1 MSLTTGARLGPYEI
15 LALLGTGGMGEVW
28 KARDTR
34 LNRIVAVKRLTARY
48 SERFEQE
55 ARAIAALNHPH
66 ICQIYDVGDDYLV
79 LEYIEG
85 QTLADRL
92 RSGGRPGL
100 PPEDALT
107 LARQIAEGLEEAHRS
122 GILHRDLKPANV
134 MITTKGVAKLL
145 DFGVAR
151 LVSVDAEVTRT
162 ADGAVLGTP
171 AYMSPEQAEGKPLD
185 VRSDIFSFGA
195 VLYEMLSG
203 LRAFGGTTTV
213 QVLNA
218 VLRDTPPRLQT
229 QPVLDRIVRQCL
241 VKQPD
246 SRFQTITEVR
256 MALEQAVR
264 EPAPA
269 ARSDKPQPSIAVLP
283 FANMS
288 ADKENEYF
296 SDGLAEEII
305 NVLANMPGLKVAGRT
320 SSFFFRGKDVE
331 FEEIG
336 KRLNV
341 DHILEG
347 SVRKAGSRIRVT
359 AQLIK
364 VADGF
369 HLWSERYDRELTDIF
384 ALQDEVTH
392 AIAAALQVKLSP
404 EAAPPR
410 RHTPDLRA
418 YDAYLKALDQWSRP
432 TTESMARV
440 KEYLDKAIALDPE
453 FAPAYTALGLYYSM
467 NASLGIRPTRE
478 AIPLARAAVHE
489 ALRIDP
495 SLSEPHALLGVWAG
509 GYDNYD
515 WHKAKQHW
523 RLALAREP
531 VSCHVNLWYGNHY
544 LLPLGRFQDAL
555 DAMAKGVEGDPINLL
570 YRHHFADGLRH
581 AGRFDEAE
589 AELRRIL
596 ELDGNFPMAVSTLG
610 ALCAQQGRL
619 DEALA
624 LSEKAYE
631 LTPLPVAAGQL
642 AALLV
647 RTGET
652 SRAETLLEGLRPGT
666 AWGAPTGMAIFHA
679 LCGEVDQAAD
689 WFERA
694 IEDRYPRLVSIL
706 GPFLRSSRR
715 WPALARMMN
724 LPESPLRL
732 GSKRSE

>member
-1 MSLTTGARLGPYEI
+1 MMSLTTGTRLGPYEI
-15 LALLGTGGMGEVW
+15 LALVGTGGMGEVW

-34 LNRIVAVKRLTARY
+34 LNRIVAVKRLTARH
-48 SERFEQE
+48 SDRFEQE
-55 ARAIAALNHPH
+55 ARTIAALNHPH
-66 ICQIYDVGDDYLV
+66 ICQIYDVGADYLV

-85 QTLADRL
+85 RTLADRL

-100 PPEDALT
+100 PPEEALAV
-107 LARQIAEGLEEAHRS
+107 ARQIAEGLEEAHRS

-134 MITTKGVAKLL
+134 MITSKGVAKLL
-145 DFGVAR
+145 DFGIAR
-151 LVSVDAEVTRT
+151 LVSVDADLTRT
-162 ADGAVLGTP
+162 QDGVLGTP

-185 VRSDIFSFGA
+185 ERSDIFSFGV

-203 LRAFGGTTTV
+203 QRAFGGTTTV

-218 VLRDTPPRLQT
+218 VLRETPPRLQT

-241 VKQPD
+241 VKQPG

-256 MALEQAVR
+256 MALEQAIR
-264 EPAPA
+264 EPGSA
-269 ARSDKPQPSIAVLP
+269 AKSDKPQPSIAVLP

-320 SSFFFRGKDVE
+320 SSFFFRGKDVA

-336 KRLNV
+336 QRLNV

-369 HLWSERYDRELTDIF
+369 HLWSERYDREMTDIF

-392 AIAAALQVKLSP
+392 AIATALQVKLSP
-404 EAAPPR
+404 ETAAPR

-440 KEYLDKAIALDPE
+440 KEYLDRAVELDPE

-478 AIPLARAAVHE
+478 AIPLARAAVHK
-489 ALRIDP
+489 ALRIDS

-509 GYDNYD
+509 GYDEYD
-515 WHKAKQHW
+515 WHKADQYW

-531 VSCHVNLWYGNHY
+531 VSCHVRFWYGNHY
-544 LLPLGRFQDAL
+544 LLPLGRFQDAV
-555 DAMAKGVEGDPINLL
+555 DAMAEGLEGDPINLL
-570 YRHHFADGLRH
+570 YRHHLADGLRN
-581 AGRFDEAE
+581 AGRFEEAD

-596 ELDGNFPMAVSTLG
+596 ELDGNFPMAVGTLG
-610 ALCAQQGRL
+610 VLCAQQGRL

-624 LSEKAYE
+624 LSEKAYA
-631 LTPLPVAAGQL
+631 LMPSPLAAGQL

-652 SRAETLLEGLRPGT
+652 SRAEALLEGLRPGT

-679 LCGEVDQAAD
+679 LCGEFDQAAE
-689 WFERA
+689 WVERA
-694 IEDRYPRLVSIL
+694 IEDRYPRLVAIL
-706 GPFLRSSRR
+706 GPLLRSSPR
-715 WPALARMMN
+715 WPALARLMN
-724 LPESPLRL
+724 LPEQPMRA
-732 GSKRSE
+732 GVITN